1 MRIYIWISF
10 NIRGPMCSW
19 DTHIF
24 AYLTSFYSINVARHL
39 WFNLGNITDSCFFLN
54 ILTFRGLFQ
63 VIKFNEPS
71 KIYIFNFKSKVFDKM
86 RIMSSLRSLRLL
98 RSLRPVRS
106 LMPGKWLNMWSAN
119 CHSHQKGINR
129 PKMLKIF
136 FERSFTFGTFKLF
149 FLQNFFARLQ
159 IGP

>member
-1 MRIYIWISF
+1 MFLRNPHFCLSNQFLF
-10 NIRGPMCSW
+10 NQCCSPSMVQFGK
-19 DTHIF
+19 HHRF
-24 AYLTSFYSINVARHL
+24 M
-39 WFNLGNITDSCFFLN
+39 FFLN

-63 VIKFNEPS
+63 VIKFNKPS
-71 KIYIFNFKSKVFDKM
+71 KIYIFNFKLKVFDKM
-86 RIMSSLRSLRLL
+86 RILSSLRLLRLL

-149 FLQNFFARLQ
+149 VPPKKFACLQ